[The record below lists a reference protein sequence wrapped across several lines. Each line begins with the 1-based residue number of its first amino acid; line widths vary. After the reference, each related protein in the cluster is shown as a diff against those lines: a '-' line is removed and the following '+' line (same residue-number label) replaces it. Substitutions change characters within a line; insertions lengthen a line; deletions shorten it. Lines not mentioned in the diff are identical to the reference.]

1 MKKSF
6 VFIATFLAASV
17 SLATNA
23 QEKPRDFKG
32 VLQCRTMEDGSQRL
46 SCYDNSIPPT
56 RTKSVK
62 KFESREQCPD
72 EKTDEGRLTCYDRFF
87 SPTFKPASSAK
98 ITPSDPEVAKNE
110 VISKE
115 KFLECRSE
123 INGTKRLACYDKLFP
138 QDTKEEVAPAAVEPA
153 PNPGKWLT
161 HITTSPVDDSKNV
174 VLMLPSN
181 DSIRTPY
188 GETVT
193 PTIFVACR
201 EKKTEVFINWDVYLG
216 LDETSMLYRLD
227 KQKAVERSWSISTD
241 TKAVFYSGRDI
252 DFVKA
257 LMKADKM
264 FARITPYNESPVS
277 VTFDLAGL
285 NSALKPLQ
293 QACGWK

>member
-6 VFIATFLAASV
+6 IFIATFLAASV
-17 SLATNA
+17 SLATHA
-23 QEKPRDFKG
+23 QEESRDFKG
-32 VLQCRTMEDGSQRL
+32 VLQCRTIEDSSLRL
-46 SCYDNSIPPT
+46 SCYDHSIPPS
-56 RTKSVK
+56 RTKSAE

-72 EKTDEGRLTCYDRFF
+72 EKTDERRLTCYDRFF
-87 SPTFKPASSAK
+87 SPTFKPVSSAK
-98 ITPSDPEVAKNE
+98 NAPLDAEVAKNE
-110 VISKE
+110 EISKE
-115 KFLECRSE
+115 KVLECRSE
-123 INGTKRLACYDKLFP
+123 LNGTKRLACYDKLFP
-138 QDTKEEVAPAAVEPA
+138 QDAAEEDEPA
-153 PNPGKWLT
+153 VAEATPNPGKWLT

-181 DSIRTPY
+181 DSIRTPF

-216 LDETSMLYRLD
+216 LEETSMLYRLD

-257 LMKADKM
+257 LAKSEKM

-277 VTFDLAGL
+277 VTFELTGL
-285 NSALKPLQ
+285 NNALKPLQ

>member
-6 VFIATFLAASV
+6 VFIVTFLAASV
-17 SLATNA
+17 SLATHA
-23 QEKPRDFKG
+23 QEEPSDFKG
-32 VLQCRTMEDGSQRL
+32 VLQCRTIEDSSQRL

-56 RTKSVK
+56 RTKSAK
-62 KFESREQCPD
+62 KFESRDQCPD
-72 EKTDEGRLTCYDRFF
+72 EKADEGRLTCYDRFF

-98 ITPSDPEVAKNE
+98 TTPSGSEVGKNE

-115 KFLECRSE
+115 KLIECRSE

-138 QDTKEEVAPAAVEPA
+138 QDIKEEVAPAAVEPA
-153 PNPGKWLT
+153 QNPGKWLT

-216 LDETSMLYRLD
+216 LEETSMLYRFD

-257 LMKADKM
+257 MTKADKM

>member
-1 MKKSF
+1 MKKSY
-6 VFIATFLAASV
+6 VFIASFFAASA
-17 SLATNA
+17 SLATHA
-23 QEKPRDFKG
+23 QEKTRDFDG
-32 VLQCRTMEDGSQRL
+32 VLQCRSMEDNSQRL
-46 SCYDNSIPPT
+46 SCYDTSISPT

-72 EKTDEGRLTCYDRFF
+72 EETDERRLTCYDRFF
-87 SPTFKPASSAK
+87 SPTFKPVSSAK
-98 ITPSDPEVAKNE
+98 TASSVVEVGKNE
-110 VISKE
+110 TISKD
-115 KFLECRSE
+115 KVLACRSE

-138 QDTKEEVAPAAVEPA
+138 QDVTEEVVSAAVEPVS
-153 PNPGKWLT
+153 NPGKWLT

-216 LDETSMLYRLD
+216 LEETSMLYRLD

-257 LMKADKM
+257 LTKADKM

>member
-17 SLATNA
+17 SLATQA
-23 QEKPRDFKG
+23 QEESRDFKG
-32 VLQCRTMEDGSQRL
+32 VLQCRTIEDSSQRL

-56 RTKSVK
+56 RTKSAK
-62 KFESREQCPD
+62 KFESRDQCPD

-115 KFLECRSE
+115 NLLGCRSE

-138 QDTKEEVAPAAVEPA
+138 QDTKEEVAPAAVEPD
-153 PNPGKWLT
+153 PTPGKWLT

-216 LDETSMLYRLD
+216 LEETSMLYRFD
-227 KQKAVERSWSISTD
+227 KQKAVERRWLISTD

-257 LMKADKM
+257 MVKADKM

-285 NSALKPLQ
+285 KSALKPLQ

>member
-6 VFIATFLAASV
+6 VFIATFLASSV
-17 SLATNA
+17 SLAA
-23 QEKPRDFKG
+23 HAEGEPRDFKG
-32 VLQCRTMEDGSQRL
+32 VLQCRTMEDSAQRL
-46 SCYDNSIPPT
+46 ACYDNSISPT
-56 RTKSVK
+56 RTKSAK
-62 KFESREQCPD
+62 KFESRDQCPD

-87 SPTFKPASSAK
+87 APTFKPASSVK
-98 ITPSDPEVAKNE
+98 TEPSDAEAGKKE
-110 VISKE
+110 MISRKE
-115 KFLECRSE
+115 ILGCRSE
-123 INGTKRLACYDKLFP
+123 VNGTKRLACYDKLFP
-138 QDTKEEVAPAAVEPA
+138 QDATEGAEPTAVEPA

-181 DSIRTPY
+181 DSIRTPF

-216 LDETSMLYRLD
+216 LEETSMLYRFD
-227 KQKAVERSWSISTD
+227 KQKAVERRWSISTD
-241 TKAVFYSGRDI
+241 TKAVFYSGRNI

-257 LMKADKM
+257 MTKADKM
-264 FARITPYNESPVS
+264 FARITPYNESPAS
-277 VTFDLAGL
+277 VTFDLSGL

>member
-1 MKKSF
+1 MKKSY
-6 VFIATFLAASV
+6 VFIASFFAASA
-17 SLATNA
+17 SLATHA
-23 QEKPRDFKG
+23 QEKTRDFDG
-32 VLQCRTMEDGSQRL
+32 VLQCRSMEDSSQRL
-46 SCYDNSIPPT
+46 SCYDTSISPT

-72 EKTDEGRLTCYDRFF
+72 EETDERRLTCYDRFF
-87 SPTFKPASSAK
+87 SPTFKPVSSAK
-98 ITPSDPEVAKNE
+98 TASSVVEVGKNE
-110 VISKE
+110 TISKD
-115 KFLECRSE
+115 KVLACRSE

-138 QDTKEEVAPAAVEPA
+138 QDVTEEVVSAAVEPVS
-153 PNPGKWLT
+153 NPGKWLT

-216 LDETSMLYRLD
+216 LEETSMLYRLD

-257 LMKADKM
+257 LTKADKM

>member
-17 SLATNA
+17 SLATHA
-23 QEKPRDFKG
+23 QEEPRDFKG
-32 VLQCRTMEDGSQRL
+32 VLQCRTMEDSSQRL

-56 RTKSVK
+56 RTKSAK

-72 EKTDEGRLTCYDRFF
+72 EKTDERRLTCYDRFF
-87 SPTFKPASSAK
+87 SPTFKPVSSAK
-98 ITPSDPEVAKNE
+98 TASSVAEVGKIE
-110 VISKE
+110 TISKD
-115 KFLECRSE
+115 KVIMCRSE
-123 INGTKRLACYDKLFP
+123 INGTKRLACYDNLFP
-138 QDTKEEVAPAAVEPA
+138 QDATEEVVSNAVEPVS
-153 PNPGKWLT
+153 NPGKWLT

-193 PTIFVACR
+193 PTIFIACR

-216 LDETSMLYRLD
+216 LEETSMLYRLD

>member
-17 SLATNA
+17 SLATHA
-23 QEKPRDFKG
+23 QEEPRDFKG
-32 VLQCRTMEDGSQRL
+32 VLQCRTMEDSSQRL

-56 RTKSVK
+56 RTKSAK
-62 KFESREQCPD
+62 KFESRDQCPD
-72 EKTDEGRLTCYDRFF
+72 EKTDEGRLSCYDRFF

-98 ITPSDPEVAKNE
+98 ITPSDPEVAKNK

-181 DSIRTPY
+181 DSIKTPY

>member
-1 MKKSF
+1 MKKNY
-6 VFIATFLAASV
+6 VFIASFLAASV
-17 SLATNA
+17 SLATHA
-23 QEKPRDFKG
+23 QEKTRDFDG
-32 VLQCRTMEDGSQRL
+32 VLQCRAMEDNSQRL
-46 SCYDNSIPPT
+46 SCYDTSISPT

-87 SPTFKPASSAK
+87 SPTFKPVRSAKTASSAA
-98 ITPSDPEVAKNE
+98 EVGKNE
-110 VISKE
+110 TISKD
-115 KFLECRSE
+115 KVIECRSE

-138 QDTKEEVAPAAVEPA
+138 QDATEEGVSAAVEPA
-153 PNPGKWLT
+153 SNPGKWLT

-216 LDETSMLYRLD
+216 LEETSMLYRLD

>member
-6 VFIATFLAASV
+6 IFIVTFLASPV
-17 SLATNA
+17 SLVAHA
-23 QEKPRDFKG
+23 QGEPRDFKG
-32 VLQCRTMEDGSQRL
+32 VLQCRTIEDSSQRL

-56 RTKSVK
+56 RTKSAK
-62 KFESREQCPD
+62 KFESRDQCPD
-72 EKTDEGRLTCYDRFF
+72 EKTDKGRLTCYDRFF
-87 SPTFKPASSAK
+87 SPTFKPASSPKTA
-98 ITPSDPEVAKNE
+98 PLSQEVGKNE
-110 VISKE
+110 AINKA
-115 KFLECRSE
+115 KLLECRSE
-123 INGTKRLACYDKLFP
+123 INGTKRLACYDELFP
-138 QDTKEEVAPAAVEPA
+138 QDGTEDVVPSSVEPA

-216 LDETSMLYRLD
+216 LEETSMLYRFD
-227 KQKAVERSWSISTD
+227 KQKAVERGWSISTD
-241 TKAVFYSGRDI
+241 TKAVFYRGRDI

-257 LMKADKM
+257 MMKADKM

-277 VTFDLAGL
+277 VTFDLSGL
-285 NSALKPLQ
+285 NSAVKPLQ

>member
-6 VFIATFLAASV
+6 VFIVTFLAASV
-17 SLATNA
+17 SLTTHA
-23 QEKPRDFKG
+23 QEEPRDFKG
-32 VLQCRTMEDGSQRL
+32 VLQCRTIEGGSQRL

-56 RTKSVK
+56 RTKSAK
-62 KFESREQCPD
+62 KFESRDQCPD

-98 ITPSDPEVAKNE
+98 TTPSGSEVGKNE

-115 KFLECRSE
+115 KLIECRSE
-123 INGTKRLACYDKLFP
+123 INGTARLSCYDKLFP
-138 QDTKEEVAPAAVEPA
+138 QDIKEEVVPAALEPA
-153 PNPGKWLT
+153 QNPGKWLT

-216 LDETSMLYRLD
+216 LEETSMLYRLD

>member
-1 MKKSF
+1 MKKC
-6 VFIATFLAASV
+6 FIFIVIFLASSV
-17 SLATNA
+17 SLVAHA
-23 QEKPRDFKG
+23 QGEPRDFKG
-32 VLQCRTMEDGSQRL
+32 VLQCRTIEDSSQRL
-46 SCYDNSIPPT
+46 SCYDNSLPPT
-56 RTKSVK
+56 RTKNAK
-62 KFESREQCPD
+62 KFESRDQCPD
-72 EKTDEGRLTCYDRFF
+72 EKTDKGRLTCYDRFF
-87 SPTFKPASSAK
+87 SPTFKTASSAK
-98 ITPSDPEVAKNE
+98 TTPLSKEAGKNE
-110 VISKE
+110 AMNKE
-115 KFLECRSE
+115 MLRECRSE

-138 QDTKEEVAPAAVEPA
+138 QDETEDVASSAVEPA

-216 LDETSMLYRLD
+216 LEETSMLYRFD
-227 KQKAVERSWSISTD
+227 KQKAVERRWSISTD

-257 LMKADKM
+257 MVKANKM

-277 VTFDLAGL
+277 VTFDLTGL

>member
-1 MKKSF
+1 
-6 VFIATFLAASV
+6 
-17 SLATNA
+17 
-23 QEKPRDFKG
+23 
-32 VLQCRTMEDGSQRL
+32 
-46 SCYDNSIPPT
+46 
-56 RTKSVK
+56 K
-62 KFESREQCPD
+62 KFESRDQCPD

-87 SPTFKPASSAK
+87 SPTFKPTNSTKTISSGQ
-98 ITPSDPEVAKNE
+98 EVAKNE
-110 VISKE
+110 AISKE
-115 KFLECRSE
+115 KLLECRSE

-138 QDTKEEVAPAAVEPA
+138 QDAAEEDEPA
-153 PNPGKWLT
+153 VAEATPNPGKWLT

-181 DSIRTPY
+181 DSIRTPF

-216 LDETSMLYRLD
+216 LEETSMLYRLD

-257 LMKADKM
+257 LAKSEKM

-277 VTFDLAGL
+277 VTFELTGL
-285 NSALKPLQ
+285 NNALKPLQ